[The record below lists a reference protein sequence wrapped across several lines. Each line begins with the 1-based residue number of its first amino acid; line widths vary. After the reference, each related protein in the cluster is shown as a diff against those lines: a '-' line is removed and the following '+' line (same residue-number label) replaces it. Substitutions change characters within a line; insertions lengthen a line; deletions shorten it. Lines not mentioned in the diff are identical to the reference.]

1 MVRSTLY
8 FQEAMDELAT
18 PSVSGEGLGE
28 VPGEAGRGPND
39 DSSIEWI
46 EHQMVS
52 HYYIPPV
59 NYGLVEDDLYRSGQ
73 PNELNFPFLE
83 RLGLKNVLY
92 LASEDPPQS

>member
-1 MVRSTLY
+1 
-8 FQEAMDELAT
+8 MDELAT
-18 PSVSGEGLGE
+18 PSVSGEGSGE
-28 VPGEAGRGPND
+28 VPGEAGPGPND
-39 DSSIEWI
+39 DSSQPEIATVEWI
-46 EHQMVS
+46 QHQMVS

>member
-1 MVRSTLY
+1 MDST
-8 FQEAMDELAT
+8 DE
-18 PSVSGEGLGE
+18 PSVSAAPASKNE
-28 VPGEAGRGPND
+28 
-39 DSSIEWI
+39 DSSQPEQSI

-52 HYYIPPV
+52 HATTFASYYIPPV

>member
-1 MVRSTLY
+1 
-8 FQEAMDELAT
+8 MDELLAT
-18 PSVSGEGLGE
+18 PSVSGEGSGE
-28 VPGEAGRGPND
+28 VPGEAGPGPND
-39 DSSIEWI
+39 DSSQPELVEWI